1 MNRKF
6 LLGSE
11 WLYIK
16 IYGGPKIL
24 EHILI
29 NEIYEL
35 NNSLSLD
42 FVDKFFFI
50 RYYDD
55 DGNHLRLRYH
65 IKDARKTLGEILFK
79 INNCLS
85 LYIEKNLLAKITF
98 ETYSREIERYGSEN
112 IEDVE
117 TLFSCESSLIILI
130 IKKLD
135 LNDGIFLEEKRWLY
149 CVYLIDFIL
158 SKFLLSI
165 DDKVRVLEKYSE
177 FYKKEFNLSKSD
189 SKLLNDKYRAK
200 SDEMKD
206 LIQSEVFITT
216 LLNDAQINT
225 YDEAFSTI
233 LKRKKEKKLDVDFD
247 SLVMD
252 IIHMTCNRFFR
263 IKQRNHELVLYH
275 FMTKYYASH
284 KAKINYAQKNLK
296 QEITTNN

>member
-24 EHILI
+24 EYVLM

-35 NNSLSLD
+35 NSTLSLD
-42 FVDKFFFI
+42 SVDKFFFI

-55 DGNHLRLRYH
+55 EGNHLRLRYH
-65 IKDARKTLGEILFK
+65 IKNARKTLGEILFR

-85 LYIEKNLLAKITF
+85 LYLEKNLLDKITF
-98 ETYSREIERYGSEN
+98 ETYNREIERYGSIN

-117 TLFSCESSLIILI
+117 TLFSIESSLIILI
-130 IKKLD
+130 IKKLES
-135 LNDGIFLEEKRWLY
+135 NDGGFLEEKRWLY
-149 CVYLIDFIL
+149 CTYFIDFIL
-158 SKFLLSI
+158 SKFLFSI
-165 DDKVRVLEKYSE
+165 DDKIRILELYFE
-177 FYKKEFNLSKSD
+177 FYKKEFNISKTD
-189 SKLLNDKYRAK
+189 NKLLNDRYRAK

-206 LIQSEVFITT
+206 IINSEIFITA
-216 LLNDAQINT
+216 LLNSSETHT
-225 YDEAFSTI
+225 YIEAFSNI
-233 LKRKKEKKLDVDFD
+233 LKRKEEKKLDVDFD

-275 FMTKYYASH
+275 FMTKYYTSH
-284 KAKINYAQKNLK
+284 KAKINYAKKNLK
-296 QEITTNN
+296 L